1 MFTSNGPMQ
10 DITTSKIVK
19 YPVDFFMLFSVD
31 PLFNYHNV
39 LSMSLKSVAVKG
51 YLYFF
56 YDILN
61 YILWYI
67 NFQFNLIQVSSVGYY
82 VKIKWILLFVILI
95 IKLIKNIVL
104 YKIRVLPPN
113 NRWYNENYITLY

>member
-1 MFTSNGPMQ
+1 
-10 DITTSKIVK
+10 
-19 YPVDFFMLFSVD
+19 
-31 PLFNYHNV
+31 V

-67 NFQFNLIQVSSVGYY
+67 NFQFNLSF
-82 VKIKWILLFVILI
+82 KCRLLC
-95 IKLIKNIVL
+95 KNKMNPFICYID
-104 YKIRVLPPN
+104 YKIN
-113 NRWYNENYITLY
+113 

>member
-1 MFTSNGPMQ
+1 
-10 DITTSKIVK
+10 
-19 YPVDFFMLFSVD
+19 
-31 PLFNYHNV
+31 V